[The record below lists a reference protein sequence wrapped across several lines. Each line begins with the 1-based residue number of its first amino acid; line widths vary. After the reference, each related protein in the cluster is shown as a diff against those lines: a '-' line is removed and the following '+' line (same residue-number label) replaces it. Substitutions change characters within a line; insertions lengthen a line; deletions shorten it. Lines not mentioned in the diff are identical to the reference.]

1 MLSYNQHLLSLWA
14 FEVFI
19 VGCMLDYREGRRQV
33 PNTFLWTS
41 CCRAL
46 LLHGSLQRLFCA
58 KCSHFSDDWLLFLH
72 HHSPASHLS
81 IFYLHISVQ
90 ILLLNVIFFFS
101 LMTSAFSFWRFWHLM
116 WLKGCLSGTFGQ
128 RIIYELWS
136 FYVWRLSPAMCKL
149 SWHSNLYSDFVR
161 V

>member
-14 FEVFI
+14 FEVFT

-90 ILLLNVIFFFS
+90 ILLLNVIFFFFNDFCFLVLTFLALNVIKGLFKWHFWAADYLWTLKFLCVETKS
-101 LMTSAFSFWRFWHLM
+101 SNVQTLMALKSVFWL
-116 WLKGCLSGTFGQ
+116 C
-128 RIIYELWS
+128 
-136 FYVWRLSPAMCKL
+136 
-149 SWHSNLYSDFVR
+149 
-161 V
+161 